1 MAILYNPMMVV
12 PVMKKHTCVHSIFW
26 IDMIVDREVS
36 RCQTMV
42 RKIAVCHFVFP
53 RRSVLKC
60 LSSRR
65 QCCAQQENEN
75 TFTDNDPALVL
86 HRGHFLVFCDLSGTK
101 KTSASR
107 EGIQL
112 RRTKIGGYRSLKWPA
127 YS

>member
-1 MAILYNPMMVV
+1 MAILYNPTMVV

-75 TFTDNDPALVL
+75 AFTDNDPALVL
-86 HRGHFLVFCDLSGTK
+86 HRQHFQFFAIFRVLK
-101 KTSASR
+101 KLMLAERAFNFGERKLAATVR
-107 EGIQL
+107 
-112 RRTKIGGYRSLKWPA
+112 
-127 YS
+127 